1 MNFELS
7 GLMVM
12 AMQERVRTMKWIQ
25 WLFGTGD
32 AGDKWSRD
40 MMEDISAALLGL
52 TLNEQGREPARK
64 R

>member
-1 MNFELS
+1 
-7 GLMVM
+7 
-12 AMQERVRTMKWIQ
+12 MKWIQ
-25 WLFGTGD
+25 WIFGTGD

-52 TLNEQGREPARK
+52 NTSERGRNHTPK

>member
-1 MNFELS
+1 
-7 GLMVM
+7 MVM

-52 TLNEQGREPARK
+52 ALNEQGREPARK

>member
-1 MNFELS
+1 
-7 GLMVM
+7 M
-12 AMQERVRTMKWIQ
+12 AMQERVRTMKWVQ

-40 MMEDISAALLGL
+40 MMTDISAALLGL
-52 TLNEQGREPARK
+52 APSERDRNHTLK